1 MALRIDDA
9 SGMMTSDAACVV
21 ALRCGGGCE
30 RGLSDGAWH
39 VSGHQAKVLTR
50 SEAMKAIL
58 LAELAAMSSPGFP
71 RGWGPTG
78 SQGHHDASS

>member
-9 SGMMTSDAACVV
+9 SGVMTSDAACVV

-30 RGLSDGAWH
+30 RGLPDGAWH
-39 VSGHQAKVLTR
+39 VSGHRAKVLTR

-58 LAELAAMSSPGFP
+58 LAELAAISSPGLP
-71 RGWGPTG
+71 PGLGPYRESG
-78 SQGHHDASS
+78 AS